1 LGQCFQLQSCGK
13 INFEQRTTKV
23 LAVCVQLLQECFEKK
38 DIAMLQD
45 AVTKMPK
52 EDAEYHIKRCIDS
65 GLWVPGGGGGADK
78 GDDDD
83 AADAGGVQAE
93 PDDDT
98 ADDNVYSHVD
108 H

>member
-1 LGQCFQLQSCGK
+1 M
-13 INFEQRTTKV
+13 

-98 ADDNVYSHVD
+98 ADDSVYSHVD